1 MNFYIVTGASRGLG
15 EAIVKELLG
24 NNNVIYYLS
33 RTRNLTLEDLADSTH
48 TSIFFE
54 ECDLSEID
62 QLGAVIQK
70 VFSKIDF
77 NKAKKLTLINN
88 AGMIEPIKNVGDAN
102 EKDIIANVQLNLL
115 APMILCEHFINETKA
130 YTAQALIVNITSGA
144 ANRPIAGW
152 STYCSTKAGL
162 NMFTNTIG
170 IEQEEHK
177 NKVLAIA
184 FSPGI
189 MDTDMQSTIRTA
201 DKNDFSSIDQFK
213 EYHEKGLLRS
223 PSFVARKLINLLSSP
238 LENGRVYDIKEFI

>member
-33 RTRNLTLEDLADSTH
+33 RTRNLTLEDIADSAH

-62 QLGAVIQK
+62 QLGAVIKK

-88 AGMIEPIKNVGDAN
+88 AGMIEPIKNVGDSI

-130 YTAQALIVNITSGA
+130 YTAQAVIVNITSGA

-170 IEQEEHK
+170 IEQEEH

-189 MDTDMQSTIRTA
+189 MDTDMQCTIRTA